1 MGLVKQKSA
10 SHPAIQQVDLQQFR
24 EEILA
29 FCQRICPFNV
39 PFLLKVRC
47 YVFSTKEEL
56 IAVFKNP
63 LLLSTIIRGQVCV
76 AFWKEPCFYG
86 PFLNKCVMM
95 IYLQAARI
103 YLDKRLLEPDDD
115 AAYPDEENEPAGS
128 SGPHLNISV
137 KCLPGLGFLDSLIHH
152 KKCIDDLKEPE

>member
-1 MGLVKQKSA
+1 MGLVKQKST

-47 YVFSTKEEL
+47 YVFSTEEGL

-63 LLLSTIIRGQVCV
+63 LLMSTNKYEAEYVL
-76 AFWKEPCFYG
+76 
-86 PFLNKCVMM
+86 PFGKNPVFM
-95 IYLQAARI
+95 
-103 YLDKRLLEPDDD
+103 DKT
-115 AAYPDEENEPAGS
+115 
-128 SGPHLNISV
+128 IS
-137 KCLPGLGFLDSLIHH
+137 
-152 KKCIDDLKEPE
+152 